1 MGVGIVDRLCR
12 RAHVMP
18 VCGVVVGM
26 FFTLHALLP
35 DS

>member
-1 MGVGIVDRLCR
+1 MDDGIVDRLCR
-12 RAHVMP
+12 RAHVVP

-26 FFTLHALLP
+26 YFTLHALLL